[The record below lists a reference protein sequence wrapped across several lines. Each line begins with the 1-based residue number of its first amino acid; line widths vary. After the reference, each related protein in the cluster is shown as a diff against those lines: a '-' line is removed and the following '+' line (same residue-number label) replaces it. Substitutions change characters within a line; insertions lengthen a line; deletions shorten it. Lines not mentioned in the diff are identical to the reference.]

1 MTQAFDRTKSNSYSG
16 ELTLAKR
23 WRTIAATTL
32 GLWIGGSLVLDLVV
46 MPMLW
51 ATGMME
57 SSGFASAGYSMFWV
71 FNRVELVCAAIALSS
86 ILALAKIH
94 PHSSYDRPE
103 LRAGAVVLLAIALSY
118 TFVLTPYMSGL
129 GIDLNYLSI
138 AKSIPLEMDRLHSI
152 YWVLEMSKIGIAGM
166 LFAWCDR

>member
-1 MTQAFDRTKSNSYSG
+1 
-16 ELTLAKR
+16 
-23 WRTIAATTL
+23 
-32 GLWIGGSLVLDLVV
+32 
-46 MPMLW
+46 
-51 ATGMME
+51 
-57 SSGFASAGYSMFWV
+57 MFWV
-71 FNRVELVCAAIALSS
+71 FNRIELVCAAIALSS
-86 ILALAKIH
+86 IFALAKIH